1 MDFEILIFKKT
12 STTASLLTVPLLEP
26 GLRVATLINGF
37 KAITFMQPMMMLS
50 ENNKGSCTYYV
61 MTFGVPERPLPPM

>member
-1 MDFEILIFKKT
+1 MDFEFQIFKKKT

-37 KAITFMQPMMMLS
+37 KAITFMQPMMMMS
-50 ENNKGSCTYYV
+50 ENNKEITNTV
-61 MTFGVPERPLPPM
+61 KMTQQ

>member
-1 MDFEILIFKKT
+1 MDFELLIFKKKNT

-37 KAITFMQPMMMLS
+37 KAITFMQPMMMMS
-50 ENNKGSCTYYV
+50 ENNKEIQT
-61 MTFGVPERPLPPM
+61 

>member
-37 KAITFMQPMMMLS
+37 KAIISMQLMMTMN
-50 ENNKGSCTYYV
+50 ENNKEITNTV
-61 MTFGVPERPLPPM
+61 KMMQQ